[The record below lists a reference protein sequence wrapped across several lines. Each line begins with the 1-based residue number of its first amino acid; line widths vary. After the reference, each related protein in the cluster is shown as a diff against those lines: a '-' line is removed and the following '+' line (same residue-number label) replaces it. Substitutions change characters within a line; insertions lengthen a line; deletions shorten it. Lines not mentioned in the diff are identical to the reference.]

1 MTTDPARGMTTIP
14 MLPSDPTAPAK
25 APAQLIAAPIPAG
38 TIPAVVRP
46 AVFLIADE
54 ELRLLDQIKAAG
66 CVACAALVAEPI
78 AAAATRINAVAR
90 FFMEGGLSVAS

>member
-1 MTTDPARGMTTIP
+1 MTTDPTRGMTTIP

-25 APAQLIAAPIPAG
+25 TPAQLVAAPIPAR

-54 ELRLLDQIKAAG
+54 ELRLLDQTKTAG
-66 CVACAALVAEPI
+66 CVAQNSAHDTGRRLRRAHGRADRRRGNED
-78 AAAATRINAVAR
+78 
-90 FFMEGGLSVAS
+90 